1 MDYNLKTKSPSVA
14 INRAIT
20 PTSSPGPI
28 TPQRVG
34 MPGTPIPQPMKPL
47 IGSKIGA
54 SAANT
59 TNTLTNATSAKKTS
73 TDAEIKEKLAG
84 YVQVEQAQWI
94 RLPTGAHIRYF
105 AKGEGSRNSRF
116 RTGGFIVSWTKS
128 ANGKVYLKIANKLEF
143 TNKQAGYRDFSVDTS
158 NINEIWAK
166 PEVVDKVKNEVTPTE
181 QIKQLADEIAALK
194 TRVAALERRK

>member
-28 TPQRVG
+28 AHQRVG
-34 MPGTPIPQPMKPL
+34 TTGTPIPQPMKPL

-54 SAANT
+54 SATNT
-59 TNTLTNATSAKKTS
+59 TNTSTNATSAKKTS

-84 YVQVEQAQWI
+84 YVQVEQVQWG

-105 AKGEGSRNSRF
+105 AKGDGSRNSRF

-128 ANGKVYLKIANKLEF
+128 ANGKIYLKIANKLEF

-158 NINEIWAK
+158 NISEIWAK

-181 QIKQLADEIAALK
+181 QIKQLVDEIAALK